1 MGQIARKL
9 VRTSANKHTFL
20 QSVTGNKNLV
30 RLNNETIGETIMSH
44 ELDMYV
50 ENTSQYA
57 LKSFSVTHTWD
68 DIGNTLSGENLKK
81 GATSA
86 SQVIKSGYTQYDW
99 YTVQVTFADPNESTK
114 TMDFYCNSSYSQ
126 NKVRLQIY
134 TSHLNCRYYNKDT
147 GKYETGCLDKG
158 WT

>member
-1 MGQIARKL
+1 
-9 VRTSANKHTFL
+9 
-20 QSVTGNKNLV
+20 
-30 RLNNETIGETIMSH
+30 MSH
-44 ELDMYV
+44 TLEMYV
-50 ENTSQYA
+50 KNCSQYA
-57 LKSFSVTHTWD
+57 IKHYSVTHTWD
-68 DIGNTLSGENLKK
+68 DKGNNLRGENLSV

-86 SQVIKSGYTQYDW
+86 SQSITSGYSQYDW

-126 NKVRLQIY
+126 NKVVLEVY

-147 GKYETGCLDKG
+147 AKYEAGCLDKG